1 MTYPQTVDIT
11 VSVVSPGDALAF
23 ALSTSGVSGT
33 GEDPTLKVTPSL
45 INYNLD
51 SAAISAGWQFT
62 GAGKATDDAGA
73 TIQLLLVKNGTTE
86 VTLPPNAIINLDSPA
101 TSLQL
106 KSLVTEEVQIAFTL
120 AYQKEDSLLMLHDPQ
135 VTNDPDT
142 N

>member
-11 VSVVSPGDALAF
+11 VSVVSPGDSLSF

-45 INYNLD
+45 VNYNFD
-51 SAAISAGWQFT
+51 STAINAGWMFT

-73 TIQLLLVKNGTTE
+73 TTQLLLVQESGTQT
-86 VTLPPNAIINLDSPA
+86 TLPPNAIVNLESPA

-106 KSLVTEEVQIAFTL
+106 KSLVSEEVQLAFSL
-120 AYQKEDSLLMLHDPQ
+120 AYQKEDSVLMLHDPQ
-135 VTNDPDT
+135 VTNDPEPD
-142 N
+142 

>member
-11 VSVVSPGDALAF
+11 VSVVSPGDSLAF
-23 ALSTSGVSGT
+23 AISTSGVSGT
-33 GEDPTLKVTPSL
+33 GEDPTLKVTPSWV
-45 INYNLD
+45 NYNFD
-51 SAAISAGWQFT
+51 STAVSAGWLFT

-73 TIQLLLVKNGTTE
+73 TTQILLVQESGTQT
-86 VTLPPNAIINLDSPA
+86 TLPPNAIVNLEEPA

-106 KSLVTEEVQIAFTL
+106 KSLVTEEVQVAFTL
-120 AYQKEDSLLMLHDPQ
+120 AYQKEGSMLMLHDPQ